1 MMLMNFCIPI
11 RYRKFD
17 TSFPEKGRCYD
28 PKLLI
33 DFSHLHMLIA
43 QSMSTVNIVPLL
55 IALDRNHWSMLTV
68 QRGIRKR
75 VTYTAI
81 WLRLT
86 SLACS

>member
-1 MMLMNFCIPI
+1 MLMDFCVPI
-11 RYRKFD
+11 RHRKSD
-17 TSFPEKGRCYD
+17 TLLPEKARCYD
-28 PKLLI
+28 PKLLK

-55 IALDRNHWSMLTV
+55 IALDRNHWSMSTV
-68 QRGIRKR
+68 QCGIGKR
-75 VTYTAI
+75 VTCTAI